1 MDEKEIRVLLLSIG
15 FRPSY
20 KGFPYL
26 INVLSLASNETDHIK
41 LIKLYKLVGERFNV
55 SPSLV
60 HQNIC
65 SLLKAY
71 SDSGNTKILEK
82 LIGYK
87 IYEKLTIKEFVYII
101 VDYLEK

>member
-1 MDEKEIRVLLLSIG
+1 MNEKEIRVLLLSIG

-41 LIKLYKLVGERFNV
+41 LIKLYKLVGERFNI

-60 HQNIC
+60 HQNIY
-65 SLLKAY
+65 SLLKVY
-71 SDSGNTKILEK
+71 RNSGYLKKLEK

-87 IYEKLTIKEFVYII
+87 IYEKLTIKEFVFII
-101 VDYLEK
+101 VENIK